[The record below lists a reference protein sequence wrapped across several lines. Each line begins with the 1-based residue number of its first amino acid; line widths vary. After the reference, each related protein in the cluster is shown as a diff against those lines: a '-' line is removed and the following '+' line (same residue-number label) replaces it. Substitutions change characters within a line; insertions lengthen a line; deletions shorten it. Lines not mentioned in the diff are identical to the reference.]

1 MKQLNSYLNQINILI
16 SALMLIFAVSVT
28 QPAYS
33 QTTEFQTLQ
42 SLSTDWAWGWE
53 AFTISGTSYL
63 IAANGKGESKLY
75 KWNGTDFTEF
85 RTIPTGNCR
94 SWTFFAFNNG
104 SYLAAANAEDGASV
118 YRWSGTDFEKIQ
130 SISGNSYGCEFFSIG
145 KDTYLA
151 VANVSKNGSKI
162 YEWNGS
168 AFEEF
173 QTLNTM
179 GAFDCEFFTIGTE
192 SYLAVADALII
203 PDALISPKIYKW
215 DNTQFRE
222 FQNFSFI
229 GATDWEFFS
238 IGDIPYLAVANM
250 SDGDTYNT
258 NSNIY
263 KWSGTAFELFQ
274 SVPTSGATSWA
285 FLDVGSNHYLA
296 AANWYDGSD
305 YKINSVIY
313 KWNGTQ
319 FAAFQSVPTHGARD
333 WKAFRI
339 GNKFCIAVAN
349 SGDETILLTD
359 SAIYFTSNDPPS
371 ASGGTFSVDENS
383 PDGTVIGAVSAS
395 DPDADT
401 LSYEI
406 ISGDAEKVFAI
417 DGAGEIKVNNS
428 SKLDYEASAVYT
440 LTVRVSDGT
449 GDKTVFV
456 TINIKDVNEPP
467 EISDQNF
474 SVNENS
480 AAGTAVGKVS
490 ARDPESL
497 PLTYSITGGNTNTAF
512 AVASSTGQITVSNAN
527 ALNYEVLSSYV
538 LTVKVSDGKN
548 MPTARITIAVSN
560 VNESPTVKNQ
570 SFSVNEN
577 SAKGAYIG
585 VVSASDPDSNALTY
599 SITAGNTGNAFAI
612 SGSGQITVNDSSFLD
627 YESVKTY
634 SLTVQV
640 SDGGYSPTATV
651 SITIKN
657 VNEKPVAANQSFSVN
672 ENSPK
677 GTAVGTVS
685 ASDPENA
692 MLTYKITAGNTD
704 SIFAIS
710 SSTGQITVNDGT
722 RLDYE
727 IKNTYPLTVQ
737 ISDGTSATI
746 ITVTV
751 TVNDVNEN
759 PAVSNQ
765 SFSVNENSPEGTVV
779 GTVVASDPDTTL
791 LTYSILSGNTDN
803 AFALNSSTR
812 QITVANASV
821 LDYEKIKTPYILT
834 VQVSDGTYNGTA
846 QITITVKD
854 VNESP
859 VVKDQT
865 FSVAERSPQE
875 YIVGKVSASDPE
887 SAKVSY
893 EIVSGNENKAF
904 ALNKDSGE
912 ITVADSAKLNYEIA
926 TDYALIIRV
935 SDGINSATATVTV
948 TVLYV
953 NESPFLKGENQI
965 FSVDENSAVGTA
977 VGTVSA
983 DDPNKDALTY
993 EITAGNESSRFAISK
1008 DTGKITV
1015 AALGLDYET
1024 ISEYKLTVQIS
1035 DGTYSYAGIVT
1046 VNVNDI
1052 DEIPEIK
1059 AQTFSVDEDAAN
1071 GELAATVSVHN
1082 PDRDALI
1089 FEIISGN
1096 TNTVFAIG
1104 KNTGDITVKDRSQLN
1119 YKLTAAYTL
1128 LVKVSDGVN
1137 SVDAVITIT
1146 VNNIVLPGDIND
1158 DSLID
1163 LPDAVLGLQVT
1174 TGISPSAVIYLLAD
1188 VNGDGKIGIA
1198 EVIYVLIQLSEP

>member
-1 MKQLNSYLNQINILI
+1 MKQSNSYLNQINILM

-33 QTTEFQTLQ
+33 QTTIFQTLQ

-53 AFTISGTSYL
+53 AFTVSSTPYL
-63 IAANGKGESKLY
+63 IAANGKGDSKLY

-85 RTIPTGNCR
+85 QTIPTGNCR
-94 SWTFFAFNNG
+94 AWTFFAFNNG

-130 SISGNSYGCEFFSIG
+130 SISGNSYGCEFFFIG
-145 KDTYLA
+145 SDTYLA
-151 VANVSKNGSKI
+151 VANVSKSGSELYYSKI
-162 YEWNGS
+162 YKWDGS

-173 QTLNTM
+173 QTLNSM
-179 GAFDCEFFTIGTE
+179 GAFDCEFFTVGTE
-192 SYLAVADALII
+192 SYLAVADALIG
-203 PDALISPKIYKW
+203 PKIYRW
-215 DNTQFRE
+215 NNTQFTE

-229 GATDWEFFS
+229 GATDWEFFL
-238 IGDIPYLAVANM
+238 IEDTPYLALANINNG
-250 SDGDTYNT
+250 STYNI
-258 NSNIY
+258 NSIIY
-263 KWSGTAFELFQ
+263 KWNGSGFALFQ
-274 SVPTSGATSWA
+274 EIPSSGATSCE
-285 FLDVGSNHYLA
+285 FFNVGSHHYLA
-296 AANWYDGSD
+296 LANWYDDSG
-305 YKINSVIY
+305 YNINSMIY

-319 FAAFQSVPTHGARD
+319 FADFQSVPTHGARD
-333 WKAFRI
+333 WKSFRI

-349 SGDETILLTD
+349 SGDETVSVTD

-371 ASGGTFSVDENS
+371 ASGGAFSVDENS

-406 ISGDAEKVFAI
+406 ISGDTDKVFAV
-417 DGAGEIKVNNS
+417 DGAGKITVNNS
-428 SKLDYEASAVYT
+428 SRLDYEASAVYT
-440 LTVRVSDGT
+440 LAVRVSDGT
-449 GDKTVFV
+449 SEKIVTV
-456 TINIKDVNEPP
+456 TITVKDINEAP
-467 EISDQNF
+467 EISDQSF

-480 AAGTAVGKVS
+480 VAGTAVGKIS

-497 PLTYSITGGNTNTAF
+497 PITYSIISGNTNTAF
-512 AVASSTGQITVSNAN
+512 TLGSSTGQITVGNAN
-527 ALNYEVLSSYV
+527 ALNYEALSSYV

-548 MPTARITIAVSN
+548 MPTARITIAVGN
-560 VNESPTVKNQ
+560 VNETPTVKNQ
-570 SFSVNEN
+570 SFSLNEN
-577 SAKGAYIG
+577 TAKGMAVG
-585 VVSASDPDSNALTY
+585 TVPASDPDSNALTY

-612 SGSGQITVNDSSFLD
+612 GSTGQITVNDSSFLD

-677 GTAVGTVS
+677 GTTVGTVS

-704 SIFAIS
+704 SVFAIS

-727 IKNTYPLTVQ
+727 IKKSYPLTVQ
-737 ISDGTSATI
+737 ISDGSNATSAT
-746 ITVTV
+746 VTIS
-751 TVNDVNEN
+751 VNDVNEN
-759 PAVSNQ
+759 PVVGNQ

-779 GTVVASDPDTTL
+779 GTVVASDPDMTL

-803 AFALNSSTR
+803 AFALSSSTR
-812 QITVANASV
+812 QITVADADV

-834 VQVSDGTYNGTA
+834 VQVSDGTYPGTA
-846 QITITVKD
+846 QITITVND

-859 VVKDQT
+859 VVTDQT
-865 FSVAERSPQE
+865 FSVAERSPQG

-887 SAKVSY
+887 SAKLSY

-904 ALNKDSGE
+904 ALNRDSGE

-926 TDYALIIRV
+926 TDYELVIRV
-935 SDGINSATATVTV
+935 SDGINSDTATVTV
-948 TVLYV
+948 TVFYV
-953 NESPFLKGENQI
+953 NESPFLSGENQT
-965 FSVDENSAVGTA
+965 FSVDENCAAGTA
-977 VGTVSA
+977 VGMVSA
-983 DDPNKDALTY
+983 DDPNDDPLTY
-993 EITAGNESSRFAISK
+993 EITAGNESGRFAIGK

-1015 AALGLDYET
+1015 AASGLDYET
-1024 ISEYKLTVQIS
+1024 ISEYKLTIQIS

-1052 DEIPEIK
+1052 NEIPEIK
-1059 AQTFSVDEDAAN
+1059 AQTFSVDEDIAN
-1071 GELAATVSVHN
+1071 GELAATVSVYN

-1104 KNTGDITVKDRSQLN
+1104 NTGDITVKDRSQLN
-1119 YKLTAAYTL
+1119 YKLTTAYTL

-1137 SVDAVITIT
+1137 SAEAVITIT
-1146 VNNIVLPGDIND
+1146 VNNVVLPGDIND
-1158 DSLID
+1158 DSSID
-1163 LPDAVLGLQVT
+1163 LRDAVLGLQAT
-1174 TGISPSAVIYLLAD
+1174 TGISTSAVIYIAAD

-1198 EVIYVLIQLSEP
+1198 EVIYVLIQ